1 MKLAIYSDFDGTI
14 TLRDSNDALVDRYVG
29 ATNRQAYDKLFLE
42 GKGTLWEILDTSLQ
56 ACQVPLEEAIV
67 FLRQTVEI
75 DRSFVAFHAWCEKSQ
90 LPLSV
95 LSAGLFEVVQAYML
109 AEGLDLPIAANRARR
124 FERHFGL
131 EPADLGC
138 PTGVDK
144 GAVLLQA
151 KREGLYTVFIG
162 DGYSDRLAVPHA
174 DLVYAKSSL
183 ARYCTE
189 RNFPYVPF
197 STFKDV
203 QADLETR
210 LPHMRAPD

>member
-1 MKLAIYSDFDGTI
+1 MRVAVYSDFDGTI

-29 ATNRQAYDKLFLE
+29 AQNRQAYDKLFLE

-56 ACQVPLEEAIV
+56 ACQVPLDEAIG
-67 FLRQTVEI
+67 FLREHVAI
-75 DRSFVAFHAWCEKSQ
+75 DRSFVAFHAWCEARRV
-90 LPLSV
+90 PLSV
-95 LSAGLFEVVQAYML
+95 LSAGLFEVVQAYMA
-109 AEGLDLPIAANRARR
+109 AEGLELPIAANRARR
-124 FERHFGL
+124 FDRHFGL

-144 GAVLLQA
+144 GAVLLAA

-162 DGYSDRLAVPHA
+162 DGFSDRLAVPHA

-189 RNFPYVPF
+189 REIPYVPF
-197 STFKDV
+197 ETFKDV
-203 QADLETR
+203 QTDLARR
-210 LPHMRAPD
+210 LPSL